1 MENIVRRILREIFTE
16 VIKTNHYSDRAEVG
30 GRLSDK
36 KYSTF
41 TEEPQEVKDIVN
53 RNLDYLQDIEFP
65 EDIEVGIL
73 AFRGGKT
80 YKYRKPGEES
90 VGKNIWVIIRGNK
103 MTTLMFSN
111 ADTSFG
117 SDSQHKTRTDYQIN
131 LAKLKDYIDKEKG
144 GDKNLTSEDIK
155 NIFSP
160 KIVSNEPREKDNNII
175 ILGGVKYVVDKEGE
189 KIFKKNNPT
198 QTFDL
203 LDFVAELQPT
213 DQEKIYNLLE
223 AYES

>member
-73 AFRGGKT
+73 ALVHVTNNGASGKA
-80 YKYRKPGEES
+80 GS
-90 VGKNIWVIIRGNK
+90 VA
-103 MTTLMFSN
+103 S
-111 ADTSFG
+111 
-117 SDSQHKTRTDYQIN
+117 H
-131 LAKLKDYIDKEKG
+131 
-144 GDKNLTSEDIK
+144 
-155 NIFSP
+155 
-160 KIVSNEPREKDNNII
+160 
-175 ILGGVKYVVDKEGE
+175 IL
-189 KIFKKNNPT
+189 ICF
-198 QTFDL
+198 
-203 LDFVAELQPT
+203 LQ
-213 DQEKIYNLLE
+213 E
-223 AYES
+223 